1 MGLNF
6 LEYFLHC
13 PLQSQ
18 VSHQKMQQTELF
30 QLLESKVSLYNRA
43 DFVKDDPISIPHKLT
58 KLQDIEIMGF
68 WAAMLA
74 WGLRKTIINKCNQLL
89 DLMDGAPH
97 DFICN
102 HELKDL
108 KRFEDFKHRTFN
120 ATDTLYFIEF
130 FKHYYQKNDSLET
143 AFSQFIT
150 PKDAHV
156 GNGLKGFHELF
167 FSLPDAPKR
176 TRKHIATP
184 VRKSACK
191 RLNMFLRWMVR
202 KDNQGVDLGL
212 WNQIKP
218 AQLLCPLDVHVDRV
232 GRKLG
237 LIHRKQRDWKT
248 VLELTANLRQFD
260 PNDPVKYD
268 FALFGIGVSEKNSI

>member
-1 MGLNF
+1 MN
-6 LEYFLHC
+6 
-13 PLQSQ
+13 
-18 VSHQKMQQTELF
+18 QTALKE
-30 QLLESKVSLYNRA
+30 LLESNVKRYNRA
-43 DFVKDDPISIPHKLT
+43 DFIKDDPISIPHQLS

-74 WGLRKTIINKCNQLL
+74 WGLRKTIINKCQELL
-89 DLMDGAPH
+89 TLMDGAPH

-102 HELKDL
+102 HQEHDL
-108 KRFEDFKHRTFN
+108 KRFENFKHRTFN

-130 FKHYYQKNDSLET
+130 FKHYYKNNDSLEN
-143 AFSQFIT
+143 AFAGSLAPT
-150 PKDAHV
+150 DVHV
-156 GNGLKGFHELF
+156 GNALKGFHELF
-167 FSLPDAPKR
+167 FSLPDFPKR
-176 TRKHIATP
+176 TQKHIATP

-212 WNQIKP
+212 WNRISP
-218 AQLLCPLDVHVDRV
+218 SQLLCPLDVHVDRV

-237 LIHRKQRDWKT
+237 LIHRKQRDWQT

-260 PNDPVKYD
+260 SDDPVKYD
-268 FALFGIGVSEKNSI
+268 FALFGIGVMQKNSLK

>member
-1 MGLNF
+1 M
-6 LEYFLHC
+6 
-13 PLQSQ
+13 P
-18 VSHQKMQQTELF
+18 QTELF
-30 QLLESKVSLYNRA
+30 QLLESKVKLYNRA
-43 DFVKDDPISIPHKLT
+43 DFVKDDPISIPHQLT

-74 WGLRKTIINKCNQLL
+74 WGLRKTIINKCHQLL

-120 ATDTLYFIEF
+120 MTDTLYFIEF
-130 FKHYYQKNDSLET
+130 FKHYYQQNNSLET

-150 PKDAHV
+150 PKDEHV
-156 GNGLKGFHELF
+156 GNALKGFHELF
-167 FSLPDAPKR
+167 FSLPDAPQR

-184 VRKSACK
+184 ARKSACK